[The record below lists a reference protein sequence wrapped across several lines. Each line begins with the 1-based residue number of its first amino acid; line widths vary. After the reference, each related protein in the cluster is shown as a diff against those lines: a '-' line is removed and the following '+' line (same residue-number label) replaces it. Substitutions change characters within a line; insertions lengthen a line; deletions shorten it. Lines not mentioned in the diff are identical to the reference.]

1 MKIPDHRACVQ
12 PFLCYTVHTC
22 QDNTRTCNICHHNG
36 SWHSNSLSCQ
46 FHCHCYC
53 KIFKLHAFIW
63 WFLQYRVNKTKM
75 LVEVFDSTTVLFEI
89 TRLDLNP
96 KSQNLETVKYN
107 DFAILQLGVL
117 YLIAQRFTKSDCSLV
132 TTVTLRKHF
141 IDSLEKVI
149 NIITIGLILPL
160 ALTFWCLL
168 LLLWFTHANR
178 RFVLYSS
185 NQQITYNVMNILLSW
200 Q

>member
-1 MKIPDHRACVQ
+1 
-12 PFLCYTVHTC
+12 
-22 QDNTRTCNICHHNG
+22 
-36 SWHSNSLSCQ
+36 
-46 FHCHCYC
+46 
-53 KIFKLHAFIW
+53 
-63 WFLQYRVNKTKM
+63 M

-160 ALTFWCLL
+160 ALTF
-168 LLLWFTHANR
+168 
-178 RFVLYSS
+178 
-185 NQQITYNVMNILLSW
+185 
-200 Q
+200 